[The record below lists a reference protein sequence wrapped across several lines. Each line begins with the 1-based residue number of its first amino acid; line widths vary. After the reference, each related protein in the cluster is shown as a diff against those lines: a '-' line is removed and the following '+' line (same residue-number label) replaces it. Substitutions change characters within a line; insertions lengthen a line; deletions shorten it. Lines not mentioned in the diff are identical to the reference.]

1 VQVSGFYSEV
11 PVLPL
16 VNCGTPGK
24 LLDPSVASVFSSV
37 KWGW

>member
-1 VQVSGFYSEV
+1 MQVSGFHSEV

-24 LLDPSVASVFSSV
+24 LLDPSVTSVFSSV
-37 KWGW
+37 KWG